1 MYERRGMKQA
11 SILCFSPPGKE
22 TARRLRE
29 YLKSAY
35 PDWNVKVFAKGRFAA
50 ESEPD
55 ARPEG
60 LAAAEIATEHAD
72 VIPLTA
78 SLADWGKQHFAQD
91 DCLIFVG
98 SAGIAVRTI
107 GPLAVSKKTDPA
119 VLVADDRLQYVIP
132 ILSGHLGGA
141 NAIACRLAAM
151 TGAEAVLTTATDV
164 HRKLAP
170 DVFAQR
176 NGLKIMDFTAA
187 KLVAAALV
195 RGETITIYTDAAVEG
210 AVLDEVRLAGLEAF
224 ADYHGGGAMLISPR
238 KPELT
243 DKPEV
248 LWLVPQ
254 TVYLGIGLK
263 AGKPEEAVAQAVE
276 ACLAQ
281 AGVDPAAL
289 AGAASID
296 IKREEAGLL
305 RFAAERQLPLQ
316 FFTAAELNQVEG
328 SFTGSAFVKQI
339 TGTDNVCERGA
350 LLLAS
355 VDAEAGT
362 PQNNGSALLLQPK
375 TAMDGVTAA
384 LAMKKGSIRFE

>member
-1 MYERRGMKQA
+1 M
-11 SILCFSPPGKE
+11 
-22 TARRLRE
+22 
-29 YLKSAY
+29 
-35 PDWNVKVFAKGRFAA
+35 
-50 ESEPD
+50 
-55 ARPEG
+55 
-60 LAAAEIATEHAD
+60 
-72 VIPLTA
+72 IPLTA

-119 VLVADDRLQYVIP
+119 VLVVDDRLQYVIP

-210 AVLDEVRLAGLEAF
+210 AVPDEVRLAALEAF

-238 KPELT
+238 KPELI

>member
-1 MYERRGMKQA
+1 MKQA

-60 LAAAEIATEHAD
+60 LAAVETATEHAD

-119 VLVADDRLQYVIP
+119 VLVVDDRLQYVIP

-195 RGETITIYTDAAVEG
+195 RGETITIYTDAAVES
-210 AVLDEVRLAGLEAF
+210 AVPDEVRLAGLEAF

>member
-1 MYERRGMKQA
+1 MKQA

-55 ARPEG
+55 AHPEE
-60 LAAAEIATEHAD
+60 LAAAETATERAD
-72 VIPLTA
+72 VIPLTE

-107 GPLAVSKKTDPA
+107 GPLAVSEKTDPA
-119 VLVADDRLQYVIP
+119 VLVVDDRLQYVIP

-210 AVLDEVRLAGLEAF
+210 AVPDEVRLAGLEAF

-238 KPELT
+238 KPELI

-254 TVYLGIGLK
+254 TVYFRHRIESRKAGRSRSAGCGGLSCASGRRSGNLGRRSLHRHQTRGSGTLAVCRREAAATAVLYRGGAEPSGRKFYGIGFC
-263 AGKPEEAVAQAVE
+263 QA
-276 ACLAQ
+276 
-281 AGVDPAAL
+281 DHR
-289 AGAASID
+289 D
-296 IKREEAGLL
+296 R
-305 RFAAERQLPLQ
+305 
-316 FFTAAELNQVEG
+316 
-328 SFTGSAFVKQI
+328 
-339 TGTDNVCERGA
+339 
-350 LLLAS
+350 
-355 VDAEAGT
+355 
-362 PQNNGSALLLQPK
+362 
-375 TAMDGVTAA
+375 
-384 LAMKKGSIRFE
+384 

>member
-1 MYERRGMKQA
+1 M
-11 SILCFSPPGKE
+11 
-22 TARRLRE
+22 
-29 YLKSAY
+29 
-35 PDWNVKVFAKGRFAA
+35 
-50 ESEPD
+50 
-55 ARPEG
+55 
-60 LAAAEIATEHAD
+60 
-72 VIPLTA
+72 
-78 SLADWGKQHFAQD
+78 
-91 DCLIFVG
+91 
-98 SAGIAVRTI
+98 RTI

-119 VLVADDRLQYVIP
+119 VLVVDDRLQYVIP

-164 HRKLAP
+164 HWKLAP

-210 AVLDEVRLAGLEAF
+210 AVPDEVRLAGLEAF

-375 TAMDGVTAA
+375 TAMDGVTVA

>member
-1 MYERRGMKQA
+1 MKQA

-60 LAAAEIATEHAD
+60 LAAAETATEHTD
-72 VIPLTA
+72 VISLTA

-119 VLVADDRLQYVIP
+119 VLVVDDRLQYVIP

-210 AVLDEVRLAGLEAF
+210 AVPDEVLLAGLEAF

-238 KPELT
+238 KPELI

-263 AGKPEEAVAQAVE
+263 VGKPEEAVAQAVE

>member
-1 MYERRGMKQA
+1 MKQA

-60 LAAAEIATEHAD
+60 LAAAETATEHAD

-91 DCLIFVG
+91 DCLIFIG

-119 VLVADDRLQYVIP
+119 VLVVDDRLQYVIP

-210 AVLDEVRLAGLEAF
+210 AVPDEVHLAGLEAF

-362 PQNNGSALLLQPK
+362 PQNNGGALLLQPK

>member
-1 MYERRGMKQA
+1 MKQA

-55 ARPEG
+55 AHPEG
-60 LAAAEIATEHAD
+60 LAAAETATERAD
-72 VIPLTA
+72 VIPLTE

-119 VLVADDRLQYVIP
+119 VLVVDDRLQYVIP

-195 RGETITIYTDAAVEG
+195 RGETITIYTDAAVES
-210 AVLDEVRLAGLEAF
+210 AVPDEVRLAGLEAF

-375 TAMDGVTAA
+375 TAMDGVTVA

>member
-1 MYERRGMKQA
+1 MKQA

-35 PDWNVKVFAKGRFAA
+35 PDWNVKVFAKGRFVA

-60 LAAAEIATEHAD
+60 LAAVETATARAD

-119 VLVADDRLQYVIP
+119 VLVVDDRLQYVIP

-195 RGETITIYTDAAVEG
+195 RGETITIYTDAAVES
-210 AVLDEVRLAGLEAF
+210 AVPDEVRLAGLEAF

-305 RFAAERQLPLQ
+305 QFAEKRHLPLQ

>member
-1 MYERRGMKQA
+1 MKQA

-60 LAAAEIATEHAD
+60 LAAAETATERVD
-72 VIPLTA
+72 VIPLTE
-78 SLADWGKQHFAQD
+78 SLADWGKQHFEQD

-119 VLVADDRLQYVIP
+119 VLVVDDRLQYVIP

-210 AVLDEVRLAGLEAF
+210 AVPDEVRLAGLEAF

-305 RFAAERQLPLQ
+305 RFAAEKHLPLQ

-355 VDAEAGT
+355 VDTEAGT

>member
-1 MYERRGMKQA
+1 MKQA

-50 ESEPD
+50 EPEPD

-60 LAAAEIATEHAD
+60 LAAAETATERAD

-78 SLADWGKQHFAQD
+78 SLTDWGKQHFAQD

-119 VLVADDRLQYVIP
+119 VLVVDDRLQYVIP

-210 AVLDEVRLAGLEAF
+210 AVPDEVRMAGPEAF

-238 KPELT
+238 KPELI

>member
-1 MYERRGMKQA
+1 MKQA

-60 LAAAEIATEHAD
+60 LAAVETATEHAD

-119 VLVADDRLQYVIP
+119 VLVVDDRLQYVIP

-195 RGETITIYTDAAVEG
+195 RGETITIYTDAAVES
-210 AVLDEVRLAGLEAF
+210 AVPDEVRLAGLEAF

-305 RFAAERQLPLQ
+305 QFAEKRHLPLQ

>member
-60 LAAAEIATEHAD
+60 LAAAETATEHAD
-72 VIPLTA
+72 VIPLTE

-119 VLVADDRLQYVIP
+119 VLVVDDRLQYVIP

-141 NAIACRLAAM
+141 NAIACRLATM

-195 RGETITIYTDAAVEG
+195 RGETITI
-210 AVLDEVRLAGLEAF
+210 
-224 ADYHGGGAMLISPR
+224 
-238 KPELT
+238 
-243 DKPEV
+243 
-248 LWLVPQ
+248 
-254 TVYLGIGLK
+254 
-263 AGKPEEAVAQAVE
+263 
-276 ACLAQ
+276 
-281 AGVDPAAL
+281 
-289 AGAASID
+289 
-296 IKREEAGLL
+296 
-305 RFAAERQLPLQ
+305 
-316 FFTAAELNQVEG
+316 
-328 SFTGSAFVKQI
+328 
-339 TGTDNVCERGA
+339 
-350 LLLAS
+350 
-355 VDAEAGT
+355 
-362 PQNNGSALLLQPK
+362 
-375 TAMDGVTAA
+375 
-384 LAMKKGSIRFE
+384 

>member
-1 MYERRGMKQA
+1 MKQA

-60 LAAAEIATEHAD
+60 LAAAETATEHAD
-72 VIPLTA
+72 GIPLTA

-119 VLVADDRLQYVIP
+119 VLVVDDRLQYVIP

-210 AVLDEVRLAGLEAF
+210 AEPDEVRLAGLEDF

-296 IKREEAGLL
+296 IKREVAGLL

-375 TAMDGVTAA
+375 TAMDGVTVA

>member
-1 MYERRGMKQA
+1 MKQA

-60 LAAAEIATEHAD
+60 LAAVETATEHAD

-119 VLVADDRLQYVIP
+119 VLVVDDRLQYVIP

-195 RGETITIYTDAAVEG
+195 RGETITIYTDAAVES
-210 AVLDEVRLAGLEAF
+210 AVPDEVRLAGLEAF

-375 TAMDGVTAA
+375 TAMDGVTVA

>member
-1 MYERRGMKQA
+1 MKQA

-60 LAAAEIATEHAD
+60 LAAAETATEHAD
-72 VIPLTA
+72 GIPLTA

-119 VLVADDRLQYVIP
+119 VLVVDDRLQYVIP

-210 AVLDEVRLAGLEAF
+210 AEPDEVRLAGLEDF

-375 TAMDGVTAA
+375 TAMDGVTVA

>member
-1 MYERRGMKQA
+1 MKQA

-60 LAAAEIATEHAD
+60 LAAAKTVTEHAD

-119 VLVADDRLQYVIP
+119 VLVVDDRLQYVIP

-195 RGETITIYTDAAVEG
+195 RGETITIYTDATVEG
-210 AVLDEVRLAGLEAF
+210 AVPDEVRLAGLEAF

-281 AGVDPAAL
+281 AGVDPSAL

-296 IKREEAGLL
+296 IKREEGTLAVC
-305 RFAAERQLPLQ
+305 RREAA
-316 FFTAAELNQVEG
+316 AAAVLY
-328 SFTGSAFVKQI
+328 
-339 TGTDNVCERGA
+339 RGG
-350 LLLAS
+350 
-355 VDAEAGT
+355 AEPSGRKFYGIGFCQADHR
-362 PQNNGSALLLQPK
+362 
-375 TAMDGVTAA
+375 DG
-384 LAMKKGSIRFE
+384 

>member
-1 MYERRGMKQA
+1 MKQA

-60 LAAAEIATEHAD
+60 LAAVETATAHAD

-119 VLVADDRLQYVIP
+119 VLVVDDRLQYVIP

-195 RGETITIYTDAAVEG
+195 RGETITIYTDAAVES
-210 AVLDEVRLAGLEAF
+210 AVPDEVRLAGLEAF

-305 RFAAERQLPLQ
+305 QFAEKRHLPLQ

-375 TAMDGVTAA
+375 TAMDGVTVA

>member
-1 MYERRGMKQA
+1 MKQA

-238 KPELT
+238 KPELI

>member
-1 MYERRGMKQA
+1 MKQA

-60 LAAAEIATEHAD
+60 LAAAETATEHAD

-91 DCLIFVG
+91 DCLIFIG

-195 RGETITIYTDAAVEG
+195 RGETITIYTDAAVES
-210 AVLDEVRLAGLEAF
+210 AVPDEVRLAGLEAF

-375 TAMDGVTAA
+375 TAMDGVTVA